1 LGPSAFLVL
10 CLLVG
15 TLFMAGPAV
24 AMPTNPVATNRVA
37 TNPVATNRVATNR
50 VATNPVAT
58 NPVAAAAAADCGT
71 MTAPGVSADQPGI
84 GREPAHLFAG

>member
-1 LGPSAFLVL
+1 VVPPRKKKRQPGLGPSAFLVL

-24 AMPTNPVATNRVA
+24 AMPTNP
-37 TNPVATNRVATNR
+37 VATNR